1 MFFDQESTPALIKI
15 SQGVSLGIV
24 TCSVPTSAGNFSLKI
39 LIGPP
44 PVKGLPP
51 LVSVT
56 QFDANGNRLIDDPEL
71 FDAIDRWVAGQIS
84 DQLFFAVLDAWVAQA
99 PIHGTSL
106 ASPQP
111 IALAFYSIRGFVTFV
126 ARGQGIVD
134 MKVEVFDLTGQR
146 IFSKQ
151 ARGRI
156 LIRNLKSESGKPL
169 ANGVYLY
176 VVTIQRPDGQIAR
189 ELRKLAVLR

>member
-15 SQGVSLGIV
+15 PQSVSPAIV

-56 QFDANGNRLIDDPEL
+56 QFD
-71 FDAIDRWVAGQIS
+71 
-84 DQLFFAVLDAWVAQA
+84 VLDAWVAQA

-106 ASPQP
+106 ASSQP

-151 ARGRI
+151 ARSRI

-169 ANGVYLY
+169 ANGVYLA
-176 VVTIQRPDGQIAR
+176 VVTVHRPDGQIAR